1 MSADASAHQ
10 LCACAGEP
18 VCLHRGHALFLLLL
32 ERAELLERA
41 DVHLLLER
49 ADLLLLLLL
58 LLMLMML
65 LLMLL
70 RQRGHLLLMLLLLP
84 FQGML
89 AVFLMLLEVEAL

>member
-1 MSADASAHQ
+1 M
-10 LCACAGEP
+10 L
-18 VCLHRGHALFLLLL
+18 LLLL

-41 DVHLLLER
+41 DLHLLLER
-49 ADLLLLLLL
+49 ADLLLLLLLL

-70 RQRGHLLLMLLLLP
+70 RSHLPLMLLLP
-84 FQGML
+84 FKGML